1 MTIAKSALILKE
13 GLLSLNRT
21 PLGSLALTNL
31 RENSYRASGLERIQ
45 SGSPLDFFCS
55 SSSLRNTKGMGAA
68 FSERF
73 LVEEEQPS
81 KRAPTMT
88 GEIQIVCFRIL
99 LDWYGFARVTMLP
112 QVPDVA

>member
-1 MTIAKSALILKE
+1 
-13 GLLSLNRT
+13 
-21 PLGSLALTNL
+21 
-31 RENSYRASGLERIQ
+31 
-45 SGSPLDFFCS
+45 
-55 SSSLRNTKGMGAA
+55 MGAA